1 MKTFP
6 YLAAL
11 VCLCTSAAA
20 QEYSFKFGKIAPD
33 ELTMTSYA
41 PEPDAE
47 AVFIYDDT
55 DIHYVF
61 GKSIQV
67 ECYRSVKIKV
77 LKDEG
82 VRWGDVTIDRYHRQL
97 SKETVSRL
105 SAARLQPCG
114 RQDGQ
119 DAARQAEH
127 LRRGDRREHDTAEV
141 LDPRR
146 ESRHRHRVPL
156 HLHLRLHR
164 DDPRRRH
171 SALHSRRTQHD
182 ARSRSPNISPI
193 TSARKGICRCP
204 SRRRSTTA
212 WWPAIT
218 APATPSPNT
227 PARSI
232 GFRRSGESPTS
243 GISTTSAQGSNSKST
258 ACPFPAAFTRISPRP
273 GTTSTSRSNGRSSAA
288 MPTSATRSRTK

>member
-105 SAARLQPCG
+105 SAAPPTTLWT
-114 RQDGQ
+114 
-119 DAARQAEH
+119 AR
-127 LRRGDRREHDTAEV
+127 R
-141 LDPRR
+141 
-146 ESRHRHRVPL
+146 
-156 HLHLRLHR
+156 
-164 DDPRRRH
+164 
-171 SALHSRRTQHD
+171 SRR
-182 ARSRSPNISPI
+182 SS
-193 TSARKGICRCP
+193 P
-204 SRRRSTTA
+204 SRTSSKRRST
-212 WWPAIT
+212 
-218 APATPSPNT
+218 
-227 PARSI
+227 R
-232 GFRRSGESPTS
+232 
-243 GISTTSAQGSNSKST
+243 
-258 ACPFPAAFTRISPRP
+258 TRH
-273 GTTSTSRSNGRSSAA
+273 G
-288 MPTSATRSRTK
+288 